1 MTRRT
6 GLAGALAVAGALV
19 LGSCSSPE
27 PTEYSEDI
35 RENFVS
41 ACVGAP
47 EGDEQVCE
55 CAYEALEDRV
65 PFERFRQIEEDVEG
79 GAEVPTEVTD
89 LFAQCA
95 VGGPLPA
102 ESSTTTE
109 G

>member
-6 GLAGALAVAGALV
+6 RLGGALAVAGALV
-19 LGSCSSPE
+19 LGACSSPE

-35 RENFVS
+35 EENFVS
-41 ACVGAP
+41 ACVDAP
-47 EGDEQVCE
+47 EGDERLCQ
-55 CAYEALEDRV
+55 CAYESLEAQV
-65 PFERFRQIEEDVEG
+65 PFEEFREIEETVEEG
-79 GAEVPTEVTD
+79 GEVPTEVTD

-102 ESSTTTE
+102 DSTTTTE